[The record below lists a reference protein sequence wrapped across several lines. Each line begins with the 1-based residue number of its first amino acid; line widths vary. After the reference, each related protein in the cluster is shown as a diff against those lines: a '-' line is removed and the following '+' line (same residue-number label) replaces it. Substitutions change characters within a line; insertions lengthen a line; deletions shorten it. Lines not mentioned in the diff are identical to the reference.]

1 LKYYP
6 VYTFL
11 LIFCIFSSPGVSYA
25 QTTVSKNLQAEKLY
39 RSGAEKY
46 EFSEDQGAIED
57 LITCLQLNPKHTSAK
72 LLLGLCLTQIV
83 TEHYNNKQYLEIL
96 PYLEKLVE
104 LYPNDPQI
112 LAMYD
117 KTKKFADKLIGK
129 KPEKTAVQPAPPP
142 VQESFSEAD
151 QNAMMEE
158 VLSQVKKM
166 QSRFAAKIEKREEN
180 ILLTL
185 IKTNII
191 TAAAT
196 ISAIVIMIVIILLYF
211 RKMEQRRE
219 IITMSS
225 YEKLLDKLNP
235 YLASPPTHPLR
246 PGEFPK
252 ILNSMN
258 PEGRIHGIEVIEAEL
273 VADNSKEMRDRLLEN
288 FLKDNDIKVKSKA
301 LQVLHKYNPAKA
313 FDNIKKMSA
322 DADTNTRICAAEILG
337 NITSK
342 ESISLLI
349 SMWKDPDE
357 KVQREVL
364 KSLSNIYEKNK
375 SELSGDILTL
385 FEKCFDEAKNNWVFF

>member
-1 LKYYP
+1 MKYYP
-6 VYTFL
+6 VYIFL
-11 LIFCIFSSPGVSYA
+11 LIFCIFSSPDFSYA
-25 QTTVSKNLQAEKLY
+25 QLPVSKNLQAEKLY
-39 RSGAEKY
+39 RSGVEKY
-46 EFSEDQGAIED
+46 ELSEDQGAIED
-57 LITCLQLNPKHTSAK
+57 LIVCLQLNPKHTSAK

-83 TEHYNNKQYLEIL
+83 TEHYNNKLYLEIL

-112 LAMYD
+112 LTMYD
-117 KTKKFADKLIGK
+117 KTKKFTDKLLGK
-129 KPEKTAVQPAPPP
+129 KPAVQPASPSA
-142 VQESFSEAD
+142 QQSISETD

-158 VLSQVKKM
+158 VLSQVRKM
-166 QSRFAAKIEKREEN
+166 QSRFAAKIKKREEN

-191 TAAAT
+191 TTIAT

-219 IITMSS
+219 IIMMSS

-235 YLASPPTHPLR
+235 YLGSHPNHPLK

-301 LQVLHKYNPAKA
+301 LQVLHKYNPVKA
-313 FDNIKKMSA
+313 FNNIKKMSA
-322 DADTNTRICAAEILG
+322 DTDTNTRICAAEILE

-342 ESISLLI
+342 EGISLLI

-364 KSLSNIYEKNK
+364 KSLFAIYEKNK
-375 SELSGDILTL
+375 SELPSDILVL
-385 FEKCFDEAKNNWVFF
+385 LEKCFDEAKNNWVFF